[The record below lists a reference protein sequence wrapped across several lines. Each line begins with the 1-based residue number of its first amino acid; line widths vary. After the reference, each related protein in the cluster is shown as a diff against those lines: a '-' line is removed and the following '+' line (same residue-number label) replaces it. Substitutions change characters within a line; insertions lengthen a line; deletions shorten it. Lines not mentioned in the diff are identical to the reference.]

1 VAKAGIPS
9 GLIATTVFQG
19 LAVSELSALGVT
31 GLPMVVIDH
40 PLGGERRDGI
50 TRRARQA
57 VEQLIRALDP
67 TASAEIGRAE
77 ESAAGQQPSAG
88 PTDARRQ
95 IGRTEP
101 ARISLGPPSVE
112 AELMDLATINS
123 PEAILAAFCEREWCD
138 GLPIVPPT
146 EDRVRRMLGG
156 APADRS
162 LGAMPP
168 LWRQATLEKLAVNAV
183 MAGCESAHFPVI
195 VAAVQAMLEPSFN
208 LYGVQATTHP
218 VAPLSIVHGPIATEL
233 GVHAGSGC
241 FGPGFRANATI
252 GRAIRLI
259 LLNVGGAW
267 PGRHDMATQGSPA
280 KFSYCIAERADSPW
294 GPLYGHDAVTMFGG
308 EPPHNVNDHVSTT
321 AGGILTNV
329 ADTAVSL
336 GSNVGWY
343 FSQSQLLIVLGPEH
357 AQTIAGDGFSREDVQ
372 RFVFEHA
379 RLPLRLLKRGGMWG
393 IQDWPRWMHAIG
405 DDDALLPQVPS
416 PDDVLVIVAGGPG
429 KHSAV
434 VPNCTFSR
442 AVTRP
447 VTAPG
452 EKGVLGDG

>member
-1 VAKAGIPS
+1 M
-9 GLIATTVFQG
+9 Q
-19 LAVSELSALGVT
+19 ALGVA
-31 GLPMVVIDH
+31 LPMIAIEH
-40 PLGGERRDGI
+40 PLGGERPDGVA
-50 TRRARQA
+50 RRARQA
-57 VEQLIRALDP
+57 VDQIRTLLGKP
-67 TASAEIGRAE
+67 ASTSATPETGRAE
-77 ESAAGQQPSAG
+77 E
-88 PTDARRQ
+88 

-101 ARISLGPPSVE
+101 ASFSATAQTGRAEPASASLRPPLVQ
-112 AELMDLATINS
+112 AGLTAPATTDQAGLTAPVTVDDT
-123 PEAILAAFCEREWCD
+123 PEAVLAAFCERQWCD

-146 EDRVRRMLGG
+146 EARVRVMLGG
-156 APADRS
+156 AAGDRS

-183 MAGCESAHFPVI
+183 MAGCEPAAFPLI
-195 VAAVQAMLEPSFN
+195 VAAVEALLDPSFN
-208 LYGVQATTHP
+208 LYGVQATTHS
-218 VAPLSIVHGPIATEL
+218 VAPLLIVHGPIAAEL

-280 KFSYCIAERADSPW
+280 KFSYCIAERADASPW
-294 GPLYGHDAVTMFGG
+294 GALHDDSVVTVFGG

-321 AGGILTNV
+321 AAGILATV

-357 AQTIAGDGFSREDVQ
+357 AQTIADDGMSRADVQ
-372 RFVFEHA
+372 RFVFENA
-379 RLPLRLLKRGGMWG
+379 RLPLRTLKLGGMWG
-393 IQDWPRWMHAIG
+393 IHDWPRWMHAVT

-416 PDDVLVIVAGGPG
+416 PDDVMVIVAGGPG

-442 AVTRP
+442 AVSRP
-447 VTAPG
+447 VRP
-452 EKGVLGDG
+452 L